1 MKTYKELRNAITI
14 PIKVG
19 DTVLGGKFKN
29 KRITVKDIGKNEKGD
44 ITINGRPLL
53 KYRLKPQDEVA
64 PPGWEDTVKAM
75 KKHKEIDNPW
85 ALAWYMKNKGYKSH
99 EARNAIRGEDTMKNF
114 KELRGAVKEQEKE
127 KDPIRVAKAKAT
139 KDMKIARLK
148 KQIGD
153 IQKKEVGEDAPANST
168 ANVAMRHT
176 MLFKRKKKDVNE
188 ALFKA
193 KVKGLDPIYVE
204 KKSAG
209 EVKAALKKSLKN
221 PKDIESV
228 EKISKSE
235 YKKDVLKRFS
245 GKDDEDV
252 KEESITFNEI
262 RNAEGEDTMKTF
274 QEIRN
279 LDEAALTGANFKE
292 AEKLVDYIRNDGK
305 LSRQSDGISNSVR
318 KKFKDLRAMSKSSAK
333 FPKFWMPVVVTAV
346 KEYFN
351 KETRL
356 LAAEMLVDD
365 FIDFEIHQR
374 Q

>member
-188 ALFKA
+188 ALFKVI
-193 KVKGLDPIYVE
+193 VKGLDPIYVE

-228 EKISKSE
+228 EKISKTE

-262 RNAEGEDTMKTF
+262 RN
-274 QEIRN
+274 
-279 LDEAALTGANFKE
+279 LDEAANRKE
-292 AEKLVDYIRNDGK
+292 AEKLVDYIRNDSK
-305 LSRQSDGISNSVR
+305 LSRQSDSIGDSVR
-318 KKFKDLRAMSKSSAK
+318 KKFTDLRAMSKSSAK
-333 FPKFWMPVVVTAV
+333 LPKLWMPVVVTAV

-356 LAAEMLVDD
+356 LAAEILVDD

>member
-99 EARNAIRGEDTMKNF
+99 EAHQVIKSGKVER
-114 KELRGAVKEQEKE
+114 
-127 KDPIRVAKAKAT
+127 
-139 KDMKIARLK
+139 
-148 KQIGD
+148 IGSVD
-153 IQKKEVGEDAPANST
+153 VVTSEDAPANST
-168 ANVAMRHT
+168 TGVAIRPT
-176 MLFKRKKKDVNE
+176 ILFKPVLRRKKKVTE
-188 ALFKA
+188 MKTFK
-193 KVKGLDPIYVE
+193 
-204 KKSAG
+204 
-209 EVKAALKKSLKN
+209 
-221 PKDIESV
+221 
-228 EKISKSE
+228 
-235 YKKDVLKRFS
+235 
-245 GKDDEDV
+245 
-252 KEESITFNEI
+252 EI
-262 RNAEGEDTMKTF
+262 RNTE
-274 QEIRN
+274 
-279 LDEAALTGANFKE
+279 LDEAASRKE

-305 LSRQSDGISNSVR
+305 LSRQSDSIGDSVR
-318 KKFKDLRAMSKSSAK
+318 KKFTDLRAMSKSSAK
-333 FPKFWMPVVVTAV
+333 LPKFWMPVVVTAV

-356 LAAEMLVDD
+356 LAAEILVDD

>member
-176 MLFKRKKKDVNE
+176 
-188 ALFKA
+188 
-193 KVKGLDPIYVE
+193 
-204 KKSAG
+204 
-209 EVKAALKKSLKN
+209 
-221 PKDIESV
+221 
-228 EKISKSE
+228 
-235 YKKDVLKRFS
+235 
-245 GKDDEDV
+245 
-252 KEESITFNEI
+252 
-262 RNAEGEDTMKTF
+262 
-274 QEIRN
+274 
-279 LDEAALTGANFKE
+279 
-292 AEKLVDYIRNDGK
+292 
-305 LSRQSDGISNSVR
+305 
-318 KKFKDLRAMSKSSAK
+318 
-333 FPKFWMPVVVTAV
+333 
-346 KEYFN
+346 
-351 KETRL
+351 
-356 LAAEMLVDD
+356 
-365 FIDFEIHQR
+365 
-374 Q
+374 